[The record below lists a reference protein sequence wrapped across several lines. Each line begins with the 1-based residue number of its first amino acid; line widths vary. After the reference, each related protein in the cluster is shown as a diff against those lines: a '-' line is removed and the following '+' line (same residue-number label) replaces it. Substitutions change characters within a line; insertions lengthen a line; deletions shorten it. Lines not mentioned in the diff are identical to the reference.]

1 MVPTTSSSCSRR
13 SMEDVWTDISLSYLS
28 HNSCNTTTTAA
39 DDPAA
44 AAFQGIIFQDFLA
57 CTSTI
62 SSNIDP
68 PQPAAASTVLSLNSG
83 TRSDLEQHLLETTRT
98 TITDPR
104 PLKPN
109 PKLNPPELVALD
121 DHDQNHHD
129 HHNSTNGGRHKR
141 MIKNRES
148 AARSIARKQEPFCPC
163 ISLPIMCSYI
173 STSSYLASPTLVQQL
188 LPKNV
193 GLLDRQL
200 PLDQLRQPQTA

>member
-98 TITDPR
+98 TITDPLFPCYKKR
-104 PLKPN
+104 
-109 PKLNPPELVALD
+109 ALD

>member
-44 AAFQGIIFQDFLA
+44 AAFRGIIFQDFLA

-62 SSNIDP
+62 SSNIEP
-68 PQPAAASTVLSLNSG
+68 KQPAAASTVLSLNSG
-83 TRSDLEQHLLETTRT
+83 TRSDLEQRLLETTRT

-109 PKLNPPELVALD
+109 PKLNPLVLVLLLLGLIVWIITLQSSLLATRKGLYMI
-121 DHDQNHHD
+121 
-129 HHNSTNGGRHKR
+129 
-141 MIKNRES
+141 MIKITMIITTPPTAAGIS
-148 AARSIARKQEPFCPC
+148 A
-163 ISLPIMCSYI
+163 
-173 STSSYLASPTLVQQL
+173 
-188 LPKNV
+188 
-193 GLLDRQL
+193 
-200 PLDQLRQPQTA
+200 